1 MTTSAAIA
9 SHETLACPHPAPERC
24 ALPHPTVTSRAGISG
39 FPSPAEDYAGRTLDL
54 NERLIKRPAATFFM
68 TVAGDSMEGYG
79 IYPGDTLVVDR
90 SIDARPGH
98 IVVALVEGEV
108 VVKRY
113 ELIGQRPYLCSGNAM
128 YPPVAIFD
136 LECQVWGVV
145 RSVIHE
151 YAV

>member
-1 MTTSAAIA
+1 MIVSAAQPSPA
-9 SHETLACPHPAPERC
+9 SLARPHPAPEPC
-24 ALPHPTVTSRAGISG
+24 ALPHPHITGRAGISG

-68 TVAGDSMEGYG
+68 TVAGDSMEGFG
-79 IYPGDTLVVDR
+79 IYEGDTLVVDR

-113 ELIGQRPYLCSGNAM
+113 ELIGQRPYLSSGNAL